1 VEPDID
7 AAAFI
12 KALHVIKALHGSGAL
27 EIADDGSITL
37 ESGATI
43 TLKVSGSQMVISQQ
57 GVVSAPARVCLQPG
71 SFAHT
76 GWQKPSAT
84 KGMPP
89 VQSSQRDSYR
99 EYRRGPWRS
108 YVGAYREYPP
118 GPGAS
123 GAPGC
128 GRGAPRDSGRD
139 RSTCHS
145 EVDEGRTVFHLRFP
159 GGVHSRAVVG
169 EP

>member
-1 VEPDID
+1 MELDID

-108 YVGAYREYPP
+108 YVGGVP
-118 GPGAS
+118 GVPARARGE
-123 GAPGC
+123 
-128 GRGAPRDSGRD
+128 RGAGLWSGRSSGFGTGPIHLPQ
-139 RSTCHS
+139 R
-145 EVDEGRTVFHLRFP
+145 GRR
-159 GGVHSRAVVG
+159 G
-169 EP
+169 